1 MRKTLTAAI
10 LTATTLVPLP
20 LAAEPCQ
27 SILSDFSF
35 CPSESWDRLDLE
47 LPKGIMVWQNGD
59 VTAKVIV
66 EAHGSG
72 TAPDLK
78 QIIASIKASVRASLP
93 DPEAVSFGKVETGE
107 GDSTDLGLLAYDL
120 DLRQGHLQV
129 HHSVLVADQ
138 VTLQF
143 LTSTGSDNDRANLD
157 AHREFIST
165 FRLTEPSMS
174 I

>member
-1 MRKTLTAAI
+1 MRTILTAAAI
-10 LTATTLVPLP
+10 TLASALP

-66 EAHGSG
+66 EAHASG
-72 TAPDLK
+72 TAPDLD
-78 QIIASIKASVRASLP
+78 QIIATIKRSVRASLP
-93 DPEAVSFGKVETGE
+93 DPKAVSFGDYETDDGAE
-107 GDSTDLGLLAYDL
+107 ADLGILAYDL

-143 LTSTGSDNDRANLD
+143 LTSTGSDNDAANLN